1 MDRISAELHLA
12 VITHTHAHLVP
23 GLIRSVASGCF
34 PSLRCPGIVRADKL
48 VLFCMPIVQPA
59 SAKNAQVWSTA
70 EEANGAFGFHSG
82 RRSYDGSVKNHSGIL
97 RTSSFKQS
105 RIFRQSIVTPPPPFH
120 NPYYWA
126 SRDSVLRC
134 FVCWAIIV
142 SFSVPSHPCLC
153 FYQDITDS
161 LAMKPG

>member
-70 EEANGAFGFHSG
+70 EEANGALASTAARVQAFVRMVPLKIIAVSCVRRPSNSLEFSG
-82 RRSYDGSVKNHSGIL
+82 SRLL
-97 RTSSFKQS
+97 R
-105 RIFRQSIVTPPPPFH
+105 PLPPFH

-126 SRDSVLRC
+126 SRDSVLR
-134 FVCWAIIV
+134 
-142 SFSVPSHPCLC
+142 
-153 FYQDITDS
+153 
-161 LAMKPG
+161 